1 MQVPGGRFRL
11 WPASTVTLLHFQQR
25 PIHAVLFDLDGT
37 VLDTVGDIALALK
50 RAFADH
56 GYQAPPQAEV
66 RQMIGR
72 GAPTLVE
79 RASIALHLDLDAT
92 IKAALLDRFFHHY
105 GRLQETDECAAEPFP
120 GARECLHELHAAGVP
135 LAIVTN
141 KQQKFAQGL
150 MNRLG
155 LAPYVKLVVGGDSCE
170 RRKPDPQPLQWAASQ
185 LGTSDAQT
193 LMVGDSV
200 NDVKAARAAGMPVV
214 CVPYGYNEGQDSR
227 TLPCDAFVETLDLL
241 PALLGA

>member
-1 MQVPGGRFRL
+1 M
-11 WPASTVTLLHFQQR
+11 TTLHFRQG
-25 PIHAVLFDLDGT
+25 PITAVLFDLDGT

-56 GYQAPPQAEV
+56 GLDAPPQAEV

-72 GAPTLVE
+72 GAPMLVE
-79 RASIALHLDLDAT
+79 RADAALKMGLDAAK
-92 IKAALLDRFFHHY
+92 KAQVLERFFHHY

-120 GARECLHELHAAGVP
+120 GARECLRELHAAGVP

-141 KQQKFAQGL
+141 KQQVFAQGL
-150 MNRLG
+150 CKRLG
-155 LAPYVKLVVGGDSCE
+155 LSPYLKLVVGGDTCE

-185 LGTSDAQT
+185 LGSADAQT

-200 NDVKAARAAGMPVV
+200 NDVKAARAAAMPVV
-214 CVPYGYNEGQDSR
+214 CVPYGYNEGMDSR
-227 TLPCDAFVETLDLL
+227 SLPCDAFVETLDQL
-241 PALLGA
+241 PRLLGL